1 MIVLAESNGEDES
14 GENLMDH
21 VHMKQQAILEK
32 LKQKRASSLANV
44 KEQTEEKVA
53 GEEKRVEDVKVEGT
67 INLKK
72 VEVNEEDNSLLRES
86 QVKPREE
93 ELSEKLN

>member
-1 MIVLAESNGEDES
+1 M
-14 GENLMDH
+14 
-21 VHMKQQAILEK
+21 
-32 LKQKRASSLANV
+32 
-44 KEQTEEKVA
+44 A
-53 GEEKRVEDVKVEGT
+53 GEEKRVEDLKVEGT